1 MSSVQHPSGQ
11 DRTFRIRDVAAYLGV
26 THQRVSMMYAE
37 DKLPEPERVDG
48 IGPLWKPAMIER
60 WAKREWWGT
69 RVEAAAWLAT
79 PCERLRPAEQPL
91 DPIVRLP
98 VRPGLSSSSRRY
110 AARVIPR
117 RHATWAIRS
126 PARSRSRRIMSPNI
140 ATVGG

>member
-69 RVEAAAWLAT
+69 RRW
-79 PCERLRPAEQPL
+79 RQ
-91 DPIVRLP
+91 
-98 VRPGLSSSSRRY
+98 RPG
-110 AARVIPR
+110 
-117 RHATWAIRS
+117 
-126 PARSRSRRIMSPNI
+126 
-140 ATVGG
+140 